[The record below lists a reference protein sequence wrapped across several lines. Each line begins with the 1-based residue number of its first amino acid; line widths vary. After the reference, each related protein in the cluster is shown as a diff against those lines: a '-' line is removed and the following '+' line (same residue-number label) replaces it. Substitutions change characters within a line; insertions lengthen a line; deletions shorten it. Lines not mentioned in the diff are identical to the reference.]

1 VVFLF
6 EFQASESA
14 IHQPWKI
21 LYMLRCGLGD
31 GVNS

>member
-21 LYMLRCGLGD
+21 LHVKVWAG
-31 GVNS
+31 